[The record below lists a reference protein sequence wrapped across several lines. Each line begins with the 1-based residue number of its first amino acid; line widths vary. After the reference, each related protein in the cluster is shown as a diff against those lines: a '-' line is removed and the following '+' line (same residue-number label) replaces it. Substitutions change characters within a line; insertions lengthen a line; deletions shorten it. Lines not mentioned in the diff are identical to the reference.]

1 MQNVKQFL
9 IDNNYDYK
17 ENISFKILTTY
28 KTGGNAKYV
37 VFPNDVEH
45 LKKLIDYL
53 KSKNIQF
60 KIFGNGSNILASDD
74 DYNGVIIKLNKLNN
88 QNFDNGILYVEAG
101 CNMIQVANKYSKTDF
116 CL

>member
-60 KIFGNGSNILASDD
+60 KRS
-74 DYNGVIIKLNKLNN
+74 V
-88 QNFDNGILYVEAG
+88 
-101 CNMIQVANKYSKTDF
+101 
-116 CL
+116 